1 MVRGNLEMSLIC
13 LFHRHFVRASKVIV
27 EMTVL
32 AKQLDVTD
40 IVSKASVHCT
50 SCIDIGPCA
59 GEILM
64 C

>member
-1 MVRGNLEMSLIC
+1 
-13 LFHRHFVRASKVIV
+13 V

-59 GEILM
+59 GEILT